1 MSRENKSLCLSL
13 LNSESEDAV
22 IRLLKH
28 YGYWSDESVWRP
40 YGDKENN
47 FGQIGSQQGQP
58 AGAMV
63 EKLVNSIDA
72 VLMREC
78 LGRGI
83 AVEGYDAP
91 QSIDEALERFF
102 DIRNG
107 NLANIGAANR
117 TKLARNIGLV
127 ATGSKSKPNYT
138 VFDHGEGQT
147 PRSMPET
154 ILSLS
159 ESNKLRIPFVQGEFN
174 MGGSGALPFCG
185 GEHNLQLVISR
196 RYPKIANGN
205 DPTSSFWGF
214 TVVRRQD
221 PADGESHSIYKYL
234 APNGEVLTFAAES
247 LVLPHGYAE
256 APRAP
261 RLEWGT
267 VIKMFEYEMTGLKPL
282 ITQRLYYVISLLLPR
297 PGLPVRFY
305 EFRDYAGDHPEST
318 MHGLHVR
325 LEEDKRDN
333 VESGFPVPYQM
344 KVLGESMSL
353 MIYAFKKGR
362 DESYRRNEGLIFTI
376 NGQTHHT
383 ISKDFYSRRK
393 VNMGYLDDSIL
404 VIVDASKVSKRAR
417 EKLFMT
423 SRDRTRRGE
432 LYIAIERRLEEI
444 IRNDSKLRE
453 LRDRRRRLA
462 LENKLSDSKPLKEVL
477 NNIIRKSPS
486 LAALFITGKDL
497 SNPFKPKGVGKKEA
511 YIGKE
516 RPEFF
521 RLFKRHRRPR
531 LNERPLNRHRFRIQ
545 FETDAV
551 DNYFD
556 RESDPGVFTLYCND
570 TEVSDSDLNL
580 RDGVATLNISLP
592 SDAVPGDS
600 LSYFALVSDDL
611 LVAPIENEFVVLV
624 TQTDSSKS
632 GGNGNRK
639 PPAGDD
645 EGDRETPDNMAMPQ
659 VIEVS
664 EQEWGKYEFSAETAL
679 AVKATG
685 DDGYDFFINMD
696 NRHLNWE
703 LKEWLAQN
711 REPEL
716 LQSRFKYSM
725 VLIGMAIL
733 KEDAKDQDSY
743 FAAHNMIPEKV
754 IADLT
759 EMIAPVIL
767 PLIHTLGSELEIE
780 RT

>member
-1 MSRENKSLCLSL
+1 MSRENRKLCLSL
-13 LNSESEDAV
+13 LNAESENAV

-28 YGYWSDESVWRP
+28 YGYWSNDSLWRA

-58 AGAMV
+58 AGAMI

-83 AVEGYDAP
+83 PVEGSDAP

-117 TKLARNIGLV
+117 TKLSRNIGLV

-138 VFDHGEGQT
+138 VFDRGEGQT

-196 RYPKIANGN
+196 RYPEIANGN

-214 TVVRRQD
+214 TIVRRQD

-234 APNGEVLTFAAES
+234 APNGEILTYESES
-247 LVLPHGYAE
+247 LSLPHGSADVRHT
-256 APRAP
+256 PT
-261 RLEWGT
+261 LEWGT
-267 VIKMFEYEMTGLKPL
+267 VIKMYEYEMTGLKTS
-282 ITQRLYYVISLLLPR
+282 INFRLFYVVSLLLPS

-305 EFRDYAGDHPEST
+305 EFRDYKQDGPEAT
-318 MHGLHVR
+318 MPGLHVR
-325 LEEDKRDN
+325 LEEAKGGNLED
-333 VESGFPVPYQM
+333 GFPVPHQTR
-344 KVLGESMSL
+344 VLGEKLS
-353 MIYAFKKGR
+353 IKIFAFKKGR

-383 ISKDFYSRRK
+383 ISKDFFSRRK
-393 VNMGYLDDSIL
+393 VNMSYIDDSVL
-404 VIVDASKVSKRAR
+404 VVVNANNVSKRAR

-432 LYIAIERRLEEI
+432 LYTAIERRLEEI
-444 IRNDSKLRE
+444 IRNEPKLKE
-453 LRDRRRRLA
+453 LRDRRRREA
-462 LENKLSDSKPLKEVL
+462 LEDKLSDSKPLKEVL

-497 SNPFKPKGVGKKEA
+497 SNPFKPKRVGKKKKF
-511 YIGKE
+511 IGKE
-516 RPEFF
+516 RPEYF
-521 RLFKRHRRPR
+521 RLFKKHRKPR
-531 LNERPLNRHRFRIQ
+531 LNERPANRNRFRIQ

-551 DNYFD
+551 DDYFD
-556 RESDPGVFTLYCND
+556 RELDPGMFALYCNG

-592 SDAVPGDS
+592 ADATAGNH
-600 LSYFALVSDDL
+600 LSYSALVTDNL
-611 LVAPIENEFVVLV
+611 LFAPIENEFEVVV
-624 TQTDSSKS
+624 TEPETSSS
-632 GGNGNRK
+632 GGNGRRK

-645 EGDRETPDNMAMPQ
+645 DGDREIPDNMATPP
-659 VIEVS
+659 VIEVR
-664 EQEWGKYEFSAETAL
+664 EDEWEKYNFCAETAL
-679 AVKATG
+679 NVKGAG
-685 DDGYDFFINMD
+685 NDGYDFFINMD
-696 NRHLNWE
+696 NQHLNWE
-703 LKEWLAQN
+703 LKEWLA
-711 REPEL
+711 RDKEPEL

-725 VLIGMAIL
+725 VLIGMALL
-733 KEDAKDQDSY
+733 KEAAKDQDSY
-743 FAAHNMIPEKV
+743 FAAHDMIPEKL

-759 EMIAPVIL
+759 TMIAPVIL
-767 PLIHTLGSELEIE
+767 PMIHTLGELEVE
-780 RT
+780 